1 MDNNEVNSLD
11 AVEMEIKARYNGKY
25 TSAPEYQASERETR
39 KAITNIFRAVAD
51 FGTCDDVLSLIGG
64 KDYRRTA
71 FINFLDH
78 ENYISPIIK
87 ACYS

>member
-1 MDNNEVNSLD
+1 MDNKLKNLD

-25 TSAPEYQASERETR
+25 QSAPEYQASERATR
-39 KAITNIFRAVAD
+39 KAITDIFRTVAD

-64 KDYRRTA
+64 KEYRRTA
-71 FINFLDH
+71 FINFLNH

-87 ACYS
+87 ACYT

>member
-1 MDNNEVNSLD
+1 MDEFKSLD

-25 TSAPEYQASERETR
+25 QSAPEYQASERETR

-64 KDYRRTA
+64 KDYRRR
-71 FINFLDH
+71 FLP
-78 ENYISPIIK
+78 NSK
-87 ACYS
+87 

>member
-1 MDNNEVNSLD
+1 MDTNELKSLD

-39 KAITNIFRAVAD
+39 KAITNIFKNVAEL
-51 FGTCDDVLSLIGG
+51 GTCDDVLTLISG
-64 KDYRRTA
+64 KEYRRTA
-71 FINFLDH
+71 FINYLNH

>member
-1 MDNNEVNSLD
+1 MNDNELTTLD
-11 AVEMEIKARYNGKY
+11 AVECEIKARYNGKY
-25 TSAPEYQASERETR
+25 QSAPEYQASERATR

-71 FINFLDH
+71 FVNFLNH

-87 ACYS
+87 ACYR

>member
-1 MDNNEVNSLD
+1 MDEFKSLD

-25 TSAPEYQASERETR
+25 TSAPEYQASGRETR
-39 KAITNIFRAVAD
+39 KAITDIFRTVAD
-51 FGTCDDVLSLIGG
+51 FGTCDDVLSLIGD
-64 KDYRRTA
+64 KEYRRTA
-71 FINFLDH
+71 FINFLNH